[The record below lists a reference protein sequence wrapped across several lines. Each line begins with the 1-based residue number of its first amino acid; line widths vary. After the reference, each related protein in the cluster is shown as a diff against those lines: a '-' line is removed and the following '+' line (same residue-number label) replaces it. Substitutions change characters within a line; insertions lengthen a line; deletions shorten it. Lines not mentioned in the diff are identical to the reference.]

1 MWISGSV
8 SRQKQKQLRSP
19 VGGCVWSVGGTARR
33 PYGWSAGNKGRRGN
47 GGFCGNCRTLAFT
60 LSEMGNYW
68 RISSRRMAQ
77 SDLPFFFLNVVGY

>member
-19 VGGCVWSVGGTARR
+19 VGGVFGVLEEQHGGHMVGVQGIR
-33 PYGWSAGNKGRRGN
+33 AGEVMN

-77 SDLPFFFLNVVGY
+77 SDLPFFFF